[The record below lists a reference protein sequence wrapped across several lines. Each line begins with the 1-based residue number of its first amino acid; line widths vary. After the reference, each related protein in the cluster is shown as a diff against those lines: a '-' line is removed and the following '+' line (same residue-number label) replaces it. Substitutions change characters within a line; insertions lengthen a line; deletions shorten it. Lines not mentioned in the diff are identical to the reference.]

1 MGGDRE
7 VSVAQASSAG
17 RQQPKFLNWAQAGSQ
32 WIFANLGACPKCMRT
47 SFLAALWSAIVAGG
61 IVAAA
66 PGSPWAILCAT
77 AAGGLVLLWIAHLAA
92 FGIRTSRG
100 MLRAR
105 RGLSGVSSAAPYT
118 ASLRREF
125 LHGALQA
132 FGFAAVATVFPSAVS
147 AQDTPCTVT
156 SCSGPC
162 QCAAP
167 YSSCQTCAANGEVGC
182 FLPGVVLC
190 CSPYLFWSCPAG
202 SNCNGDGSDPKVSKC
217 R

>member
-7 VSVAQASSAG
+7 VDVAQE
-17 RQQPKFLNWAQAGSQ
+17 FLNWARARSR
-32 WIFANLGACPKCMRT
+32 WILANLGACPKCMRT

-61 IVAAA
+61 MVVAA
-66 PGSPWAILCAT
+66 PGSLWAILSAT
-77 AAGGLVLLWIAHLAA
+77 GAGGLVLLWIAHLVA

-105 RGLSGVSSAAPYT
+105 RGLSGVSPAVPYT

-132 FGFAAVATVFPSAVS
+132 FGFAAIATVFPGAVS
-147 AQDTPCTVT
+147 AQETETACTVT

-162 QCAAP
+162 QCAPP
-167 YSSCQTCAANGEVGC
+167 YSSCQTCASNGEVGC

-202 SNCNGDGSDPKVSKC
+202 SNCNGDGSDPKVEKC